1 MKKKAATEEIVLEGA
16 VDDGVLEVFE
26 NDAVIE
32 EVTESSLETMPK
44 ISPETVTEHRG
55 VWVYVG
61 PSIRGIVTN
70 GGIYHGTKSEVL
82 SGLPD
87 GWQKY
92 PQIERLIVSDK
103 SLAKAREQIRQSKGG
118 ITVAYNAVAAA
129 LAAKED

>member
-1 MKKKAATEEIVLEGA
+1 MKKKATEEVMLEGA
-16 VDDGVLEVFE
+16 VNDGVLEVFE
-26 NDAVIE
+26 DDAVIE
-32 EVTESSLETMPK
+32 EVTESS
-44 ISPETVTEHRG
+44 PEPIPEIIPESVIERRG

-70 GGIYHGTKSEVL
+70 GGIYRGTKSEVL
-82 SGLPD
+82 SGLPG

-103 SLAKAREQIRQSKGG
+103 SLAKAREQIRQGKGG

-129 LAAKED
+129 LAAKEG